1 MNDLMPQTE
10 ELTAVLLRAE
20 LTIAVAE
27 SLTGG
32 LLTGELARV
41 PGISAS
47 LQGGIVAYQT
57 DLKHRLL
64 GVDKDVL
71 AREGAVSAETAL
83 LMARGARKAM
93 KQGRRKIDIGVSTTG
108 VAGPAMQE
116 GKPAGLVY
124 VGIDSIFGD
133 EVITLDFAGL
143 IDPADAVNSRDRVRR
158 ATVEAAIFNVTE
170 HLAKH
175 A

>member
-1 MNDLMPQTE
+1 MNDPMPQTT
-10 ELTAVLLRAE
+10 ELAAVLLRAE
-20 LTIAVAE
+20 LTIAIAE

-32 LLTGELARV
+32 LLTAELTRV

-57 DLKHRLL
+57 ELKRRLL
-64 GVDKDVL
+64 GVDKDML
-71 AREGAVSAETAL
+71 AREGAVSADTARA
-83 LMARGARKAM
+83 MARGARKVM
-93 KQGRRKIDIGVSTTG
+93 KQGRLKIDIGVATTG

-124 VGIDSIFGD
+124 IGIDSIFGD
-133 EVITLDFAGL
+133 EVIELDFSGL
-143 IDPADAVNSRDRVRR
+143 IDPADAVGSRDRVRR
-158 ATVEAAIFNVTE
+158 ATVEAAVFNVTE

-175 A
+175 S